1 MDTTNPSFNGE
12 ERVFVPGDTYAL
24 QGRAMALF
32 EFAQPRGNGDIPH
45 FQSSA
50 QGVA

>member
-1 MDTTNPSFNGE
+1 
-12 ERVFVPGDTYAL
+12 VFAPGDTYAL

-32 EFAQPRGNGDIPH
+32 EFPQPRGKGDIH
-45 FQSSA
+45 HVQRSA